1 MKTKAFIF
9 DIGNVLVRFDYGKL
23 RRSLESLGGQTADL
37 AQLEKLSKGYERGG
51 IGRSDFLAQL
61 STVFS
66 HPAPEAEIARAWQ
79 DIFEANYPM
88 WEAVEKLQSQYP
100 LYLLSNTNCLH
111 HEFIEAEYS
120 VLQKFTD
127 GVFSYRAKLLK
138 PEPEIFLL
146 AIRQF
151 GVRPEETFYIDD
163 MAANVTAGLTCGLR
177 AYQYDPDAHED
188 FLLTLRGSGVHCV

>member
-100 LYLLSNTNCLH
+100 LYLLSNTN
-111 HEFIEAEYS
+111 
-120 VLQKFTD
+120 
-127 GVFSYRAKLLK
+127 
-138 PEPEIFLL
+138 
-146 AIRQF
+146 
-151 GVRPEETFYIDD
+151 
-163 MAANVTAGLTCGLR
+163 
-177 AYQYDPDAHED
+177 
-188 FLLTLRGSGVHCV
+188 